1 MSTLIADISYSVRSL
16 LKNPGLTLAAIL
28 SLGLGIGANT
38 TIFTWVQAVLF
49 RPIPMAAD
57 PGSVRILAME
67 NREGASRSWSYP
79 NYKDFRDRATM
90 VDVVAQDDLTYNVA
104 VDGTAERAWGGLVS
118 GNYFQVL
125 GVPAVAGRIFTAAD
139 DVTPGGHP
147 FAVISYGFWQQRFA
161 GDPAVIG
168 KQVTINNTPITIV
181 GVTPEGFI
189 GAFGG
194 IAASVFVPMAMQ
206 REMMGGDRLNLRG
219 NGWFQLLA
227 RLKPGVSDAQA
238 QAEATTIMSQLE
250 QEYKNFNEGRRLRVL
265 QTWDAP
271 FGAATVLKPVLTVL
285 TVLVALVLVIACANV
300 ANLLLSK
307 AVSRRREIALRLSL
321 GASRMRLIRQ
331 LLTESLLLA
340 LAAGVTGVVMAY
352 WTMDVIMAF
361 VPPVDMPFDLGLRM
375 DGTTLMF
382 ALVVSLITGLVFG
395 LAPALQASGS
405 QTMHALKEEGRSGG
419 GGRSTGRLRS
429 ALVVAQ
435 VAVCLVLL
443 VGASLFLRSFIAAQ
457 SLSPG
462 FDPNGVVTASM
473 DMFPSGYTGDRLR
486 EFQRR
491 TMETMTALPRVQS
504 AAFGSRLPLGM
515 SGNNSMGVTID
526 GYVPRENEEVVISY
540 STVGP
545 RYFETLSIPIR
556 QGREY
561 ADTDTPDSPNVV
573 VINEAMARRYWKDG
587 NAMGGR
593 IRIANQNVVEVVGIV
608 ADSKYGSINER
619 PLPQMFLSLARY
631 PISTLRMFVKA
642 SGDPATMV
650 AETRNALRS
659 IDAGLPIY
667 DARTMNEHMQ
677 VAVFAQRMA
686 ANLLGAMGI
695 LALLLAAIGL
705 YGVMAYAVSQ
715 RTQELGIRLA
725 LGASP
730 GSLLGM
736 IVGQGMRLTTIGLVI
751 GLALAFGAFGSIG
764 AVRTLLPG
772 ISPLDPV
779 TYLAVPLMLGLIA
792 LLASWIP
799 GRRAG
804 KVDPLAALRTS
815 KGPGTFS
822 QVWPGHKESVRYG
835 AAIRSRLQE
844 IWL

>member
-1 MSTLIADISYSVRSL
+1 VSTLVADIRYSIRSL
-16 LKNPGLTLAAIL
+16 AKNPGLTFAAIL

-49 RPIPMAAD
+49 RPIPLAAD
-57 PGSVRILAME
+57 AGSLRIAAME

-79 NYKDFRDRATM
+79 NYRDFRDRVTM
-90 VDVVAQDDLTYNVA
+90 LDVVAQDDQTFNVA
-104 VDGTAERAWGGLVS
+104 IDDTAERSWGGLVS

-125 GVPAVAGRIFTAAD
+125 GVPAAAGRVFTPQD

-147 FAVISYGFWQQRFA
+147 IAVISYSYWQLRFG
-161 GDPAVIG
+161 GDASAIG
-168 KQVTINNTPITIV
+168 RQVTVNNTPITIV

-194 IAASVFVPMAMQ
+194 IASSLWVPMAMQ
-206 REMMGGDRLNLRG
+206 REMMGGDRLNARG
-219 NGWFQLLA
+219 NGWFQLVA

-238 QAEATTIMSQLE
+238 QSEATAIMSQLE
-250 QEYKNFNEGRRLRVL
+250 QEYKNFNDGRRLRIVR
-265 QTWDAP
+265 TWDAP
-271 FGAATVLKPVLTVL
+271 FGAATVLRPVLTVL

-307 AVSRRREIALRLSL
+307 AVSRRREVALRLSL
-321 GASRMRLIRQ
+321 GASRMRLVRQ
-331 LLTESLLLA
+331 LLTESLMLA
-340 LAAGVTGVVMAY
+340 LAAGITGVVMAY
-352 WTMDVIMAF
+352 WSMDVIMAF

-375 DGTTLMF
+375 DGTTLLF
-382 ALVVSLITGLVFG
+382 ALAVSVITGLVFG
-395 LAPALQASGS
+395 LAPAWQASGS
-405 QTMHALKEEGRSGG
+405 QTMHALKEEGRSGS

-443 VGASLFLRSFIAAQ
+443 IGASLFLRSFIAAQ

-462 FDPNGVVTASM
+462 FDPGGVATASM
-473 DMFPSGYTGDRLR
+473 DMFQSGYTGERLR
-486 EFQRR
+486 DFQRR
-491 TMETMTALPRVQS
+491 TIETLTALPRVQA
-504 AAFGSRLPLGM
+504 AAFGSRMPLGM
-515 SGNNSMGVTID
+515 GGNNSTSVSID
-526 GYVPRENEEVVISY
+526 GYVPRENEEVVINY

-545 RYFETLSIPIR
+545 RYFETLSIPVR

-561 ADTDTPDSPNVV
+561 ADSDTPDSQNVV
-573 VINEAMARRYWKDG
+573 VINESMARRYWKDG
-587 NAMGGR
+587 NALGGTIRMGS
-593 IRIANQNVVEVVGIV
+593 QNVMAVVGIV
-608 ADSKYGSINER
+608 ADTKYGSINER
-619 PLPQMFLSLARY
+619 PLPQLFLSMNRF
-631 PISTLRMFVKA
+631 PTSTLRLFVKT
-642 SGDPATMV
+642 SGDPAPMV

-659 IDAGLPIY
+659 LDASLPIY

-677 VAVFAQRMA
+677 GAVFAQKMA
-686 ANLLGAMGI
+686 ANLLGAMGV

-730 GSLLGM
+730 GSLLNM
-736 IVGQGMRLTTIGLVI
+736 IVGQGMRLTVIGLVI

-772 ISPLDPV
+772 ISPLDPL
-779 TYLAVPLMLGLIA
+779 TYIAVPVVLALIA

-804 KVDPLAALRTS
+804 NVDPLVALRY
-815 KGPGTFS
+815 
-822 QVWPGHKESVRYG
+822 E
-835 AAIRSRLQE
+835 
-844 IWL
+844 